1 MGMQKIQ
8 AGGRSF
14 NLILNVLIGIKRTL
28 VDVDSIPGAIL
39 EEFAYSR
46 RLMTENTWFSASAG
60 TQKTTQQTFR
70 FYDYAAVVF

>member
-1 MGMQKIQ
+1 LQKIQ

-28 VDVDSIPGAIL
+28 VDVEHQIPGAIL

-70 FYDYAAVVF
+70 FYDYAA

>member
-1 MGMQKIQ
+1 LQKIQ

-28 VDVDSIPGAIL
+28 VDVEHQIPGAIL
-39 EEFAYSR
+39 EEFVYSR

-70 FYDYAAVVF
+70 FYDYAA